1 MKVLIATGSFKD
13 VYTSIESCKQFENI
27 LREKYET
34 ITAPLCDGGEYT
46 YDILKYY
53 YNDM

>member
-27 LREKYET
+27 FVKNMRLLQLLYVMAANTRMTFLNT
-34 ITAPLCDGGEYT
+34 IIMT
-46 YDILKYY
+46 
-53 YNDM
+53 